1 MNNYFLFMKL
11 LIFSI
16 ALILYDNTALAAN
29 FVDSLAKEFG
39 KKNGCYSINLNEKK
53 NMSHNNSKSIKSSN
67 NAKK

>member
-1 MNNYFLFMKL
+1 MNNYFPFMKL

-39 KKNGCYSINLNEKK
+39 KKNGCYSISLNDKK
-53 NMSHNNSKSIKSSN
+53 NKSYNLSPEEKNSIKS
-67 NAKK
+67 KR

>member
-1 MNNYFLFMKL
+1 MNNYFTLMKL

-39 KKNGCYSINLNEKK
+39 KKNGCYSISLNDKK
-53 NMSHNNSKSIKSSN
+53 NKSYNLSPEEKNSSKSKR
-67 NAKK
+67 

>member
-1 MNNYFLFMKL
+1 MKL
-11 LIFSI
+11 FILSLV
-16 ALILYDNTALAAN
+16 LILNANIVSAAN

>member
-1 MNNYFLFMKL
+1 MKL
-11 LIFSI
+11 F
-16 ALILYDNTALAAN
+16 ILSLFIVVNAHSVSAAN